1 MALTSTIHT
10 FNIELADSDRGVY
23 ETLDLRVARHP
34 SETEEHLVT
43 RLLAYCLA
51 YTPGIAFSKG
61 LADVS
66 DPAIAVRD
74 LTGTLEVWIDIG
86 APDAARLHRASKAAP
101 QVVVYTHKNP
111 ALLLRQWAGKRIHR
125 AETLEL
131 YSFDQSL
138 IADLVARLERRMNLV
153 VSMADGHLYVTI
165 GDEALGGAVE
175 RHHVSAA

>member
-1 MALTSTIHT
+1 MALTSTIHI

-23 ETLDLRVARHP
+23 ETLELRLARHP

-51 YTPGIAFSKG
+51 FTPGIAFSKG

-66 DPAIAVRD
+66 EPAIAVRD
-74 LTGTLEVWIDIG
+74 LTGALEIWIDIG

-111 ALLLRQWAGKRIHR
+111 ALLLRQWTGQRIHR

-131 YSFDQSL
+131 YSFDQTL
-138 IADLVARLERRMNLV
+138 IADVVARLTRRMDLV
-153 VSMADGHLYVTI
+153 VSRAGGHLYVTI
-165 GDEALGGAVE
+165 GSEALGGAVE
-175 RHHVSAA
+175 SHQLPAA